1 MDQNEEFC
9 FVELDGDKRRIRFH
23 DYAEIYKI
31 PGLYE
36 QLFAELLEC
45 RSPEVITDL
54 LRTTLRGFGED
65 PSSLRVL
72 DFGAG
77 NGMVAERLALLG
89 ANPII
94 GVDLLPEARMAALR
108 DRPGLYQEYVAA
120 DITALDTQQREVLTS
135 AELNCLTCVAALGFD
150 DVPPA
155 AFAAAFNLIQ
165 DDGWLAFN
173 LRDRFVDSPGPF
185 SQLLTRLGEEEILS
199 EVGRLRYH
207 HRLSVTGEQLDYVAV
222 IARKHAAIP
231 DALL

>member
-185 SQLLTRLGEEEILS
+185 SQLLTRLGEEDILS

>member
-9 FVELDGDKRRIRFH
+9 FVELNGDKRRIRFH

-77 NGMVAERLALLG
+77 NGMVAERLAQLG

-120 DITALDTQQREVLTS
+120 DITALDAQQREVLTS

-185 SQLLTRLGEEEILS
+185 SQLLTRLGEEDILS